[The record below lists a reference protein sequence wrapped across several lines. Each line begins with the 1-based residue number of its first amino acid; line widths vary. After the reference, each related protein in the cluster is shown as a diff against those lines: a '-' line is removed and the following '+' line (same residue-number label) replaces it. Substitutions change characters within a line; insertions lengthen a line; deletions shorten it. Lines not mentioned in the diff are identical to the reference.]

1 VRISSL
7 SRAKGFKE
15 DTILRWLREAA
26 RHSEAVEDVLL
37 ADYRLSKAQVDG
49 LWTYVGNKGQKMR

>member
-1 VRISSL
+1 
-7 SRAKGFKE
+7 
-15 DTILRWLREAA
+15 LRWLREAA

-49 LWTYVGNKGQKMR
+49 LWTYVGNKGKKDEMRRPIPAQYPVL